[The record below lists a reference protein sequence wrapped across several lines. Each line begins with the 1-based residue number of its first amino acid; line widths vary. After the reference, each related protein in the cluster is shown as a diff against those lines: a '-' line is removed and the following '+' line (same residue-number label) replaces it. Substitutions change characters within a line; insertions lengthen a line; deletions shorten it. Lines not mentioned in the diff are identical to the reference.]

1 MDINPQI
8 EHVAPISCER
18 CPRLVKYL
26 GISKKENPEWYNG
39 PVPSFG
45 SINAEV
51 LILGLAP
58 GLRGANRTGRPF
70 TGDFAGEVLYQ
81 ALLSHGFAS
90 EFYEKN
96 GKDNLTLK
104 NVRITNAVRC
114 VPPKNKPIGSEINNC
129 RLFLSNELN
138 RMSNLKVIFC
148 LGRIAHDTIIKH
160 FKLSAKSYIF
170 AHCKRHS
177 IEKGLMLLN
186 SYHCSRY
193 NINTN
198 RLTLDMF
205 DDVFINLKKM
215 IEN

>member
-1 MDINPQI
+1 MDKNPQI
-8 EHVAPISCER
+8 EYVAPISCEK
-18 CPRLVKYL
+18 CPRLVEYL
-26 GISKKENPEWYNG
+26 RQSKKENPGWFNG

-70 TGDFAGEVLYQ
+70 TGDFAGEVLYKT
-81 ALLSHGFAS
+81 LLSHGFAS

-96 GKDNLTLK
+96 GNDNLTLE

-114 VPPKNKPIGSEINNC
+114 VPPNNKPIGSEINNC
-129 RLFLSNELN
+129 RLFLAKELI
-138 RMSNLKVIFC
+138 RMSNLKVILC
-148 LGRIAHDTIIKH
+148 LGRIAHDTLIKH
-160 FKLSAKSYIF
+160 FNLSAKNYIF
-170 AHCKRHS
+170 AHCKQHS
-177 IEKGLMLLN
+177 IETDLKLLN

-198 RLTLDMF
+198 RLTREMF
-205 DDVFINLKKM
+205 DDVFINLKNM
-215 IEN
+215 IVD